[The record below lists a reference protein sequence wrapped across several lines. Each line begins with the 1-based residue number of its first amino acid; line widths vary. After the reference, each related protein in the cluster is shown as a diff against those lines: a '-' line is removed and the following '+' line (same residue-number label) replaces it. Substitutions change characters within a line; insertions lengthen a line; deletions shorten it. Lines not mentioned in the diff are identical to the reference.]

1 MQAYCSIIVKEFV
14 SRDFVVQLWCDLLAL
29 TAVASNPKC
38 SEEQIPH
45 NRLAAYQ
52 HDNSVCTT
60 N

>member
-29 TAVASNPKC
+29 TAVASNPEC

-45 NRLAAYQ
+45 NRLLINMTIQ
-52 HDNSVCTT
+52 SVPQ